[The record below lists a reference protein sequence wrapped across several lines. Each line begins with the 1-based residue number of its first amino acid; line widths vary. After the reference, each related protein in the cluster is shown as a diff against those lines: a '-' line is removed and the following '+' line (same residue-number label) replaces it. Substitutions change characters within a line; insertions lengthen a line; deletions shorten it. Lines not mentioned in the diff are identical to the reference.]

1 MTGSWHAWHTPA
13 ELCQARGHP
22 DSGGRV
28 CVAVVGVCVA
38 AVGVCI
44 VLCIN
49 GEGHLPVRI
58 AVVALYLCVVLGVG
72 LAARRRDTVARG
84 ASGYYLAG
92 RLLGPLAVLATMA
105 ATNFSG
111 FTVVGFAGAGYRIGL
126 GFYPVMAIGTGLMA
140 VSFAIVGLPAHRIGR
155 RLGLVTPAE
164 LIGARFGRG
173 AAGVTA
179 CAMALFTLPY
189 LAIQPMAAGYAL
201 EALLGIPYVI
211 GAALVTVIVALYVLA
226 GGMRS
231 VVWTDF
237 AQGILMTAVLAVGL
251 FVVVRATGGG
261 AFTTLTER
269 FPALTSRPGGDGSL
283 VVGIWASYMLLW
295 FLADPM
301 LPQLFQR
308 FYAARGER
316 PIVISMAL
324 YPIVTGVLFF
334 LPVAIGALG
343 RLHVPGLVG
352 KETDRILPMLMENLG
367 GDWLAA
373 LACAG
378 LLAGIMSTMDSQLLT
393 MGSVIERDV
402 FGRGRG
408 GRGLAGRVAIV
419 AMAVGGFLLS
429 IRPPASILSVATQ
442 AFAGLAVLF
451 PAFFAAIH
459 IRRVSAPGVIIS
471 IIAGELVV
479 ALSYAG
485 VLSWP
490 GMLTVVPAAMAATLV
505 LLVDIILGRMVQGR
519 IGSAADDAWFEDA
532 ASGLGRTRLIG
543 WCALVTALFVLSV
556 DWWRFGVPSTVVAGL
571 PGWVW
576 YFFALSVLVSLA
588 FTGLGR
594 RLLRY
599 RAGGSP
605 VPSPKIDSMNSSGSR

>member
-1 MTGSWHAWHTPA
+1 MA
-13 ELCQARGHP
+13 
-22 DSGGRV
+22 
-28 CVAVVGVCVA
+28 
-38 AVGVCI
+38 
-44 VLCIN
+44 
-49 GEGHLPVRI
+49 VRI
-58 AVVALYLCVVLGVG
+58 TVVALYLCIVLGVG
-72 LAARRRDTVARG
+72 LAARRRRVGDNLG
-84 ASGYYLAG
+84 ASAYYLAG

-126 GFYPVMAIGTGLMA
+126 GFYPVMAVGTGLMA

-179 CAMALFTLPY
+179 GAMALFTLPY

-201 EALLGIPYVI
+201 EALLGVPYVI
-211 GAALVTVIVALYVLA
+211 GAALVTVVVALYVLA

-237 AQGILMTAVLAVGL
+237 AQGILMTVVLAVGL
-251 FVVVRATGGG
+251 LVVVRATGGG
-261 AFTTLTER
+261 AFATLAER
-269 FPALTSRPGGDGSL
+269 FPALTARPGGDGSL
-283 VVGIWASYMLLW
+283 IVGIWASYMLLW

-324 YPIVTGVLFF
+324 YPIVTAVLFF

-343 RLHVPGLVG
+343 RLHIPGLVG
-352 KETDRILPMLMENLG
+352 KETDRILPMLMESLG

-402 FGRGRG
+402 FGRRRG
-408 GRGLAGRVAIV
+408 ERGIAGRVAIV
-419 AMAVGGFLLS
+419 AMALGGFLLS
-429 IRPPASILSVATQ
+429 IRPPASILSVATE

-459 IRRVSAPGVIIS
+459 IRRVSASGVVAS
-471 IIAGELVV
+471 IVAGELVV
-479 ALSYAG
+479 GLSHFG

-490 GMLTVVPAAMAATLV
+490 GMLTVVPAATAATLV
-505 LLVDIILGRMVQGR
+505 LLADTVIGRVVPGR
-519 IGSAADDAWFEDA
+519 SLSSADDAWFQDA
-532 ASGLGRTRLIG
+532 ASGLGRTGLLG
-543 WCALVTALFVLSV
+543 WCALVVALFVLSV
-556 DWWRFGVPSTVVAGL
+556 DWWRFGSSATIVAGL

-576 YFFALSVLVSLA
+576 YFFALSMLVSLVFA
-588 FTGLGR
+588 GLGR

-599 RAGGSP
+599 RGDGPGVSP
-605 VPSPKIDSMNSSGSR
+605 PKMSSTSSPGTR

>member
-1 MTGSWHAWHTPA
+1 
-13 ELCQARGHP
+13 
-22 DSGGRV
+22 
-28 CVAVVGVCVA
+28 VA
-38 AVGVCI
+38 
-44 VLCIN
+44 
-49 GEGHLPVRI
+49 VRI
-58 AVVALYLCVVLGVG
+58 AVVALYLCIVLGIG
-72 LAARRRDTVARG
+72 LAARRHRRDAAAPG

-126 GFYPVMAIGTGLMA
+126 GFYPVMAVGTGLMA
-140 VSFAIVGLPAHRIGR
+140 VSFAVVGLPAHRIGR

-179 CAMALFTLPY
+179 GAMALFTLPY

-211 GAALVTVIVALYVLA
+211 GAALVTVIVLIYVLA

-231 VVWTDF
+231 VVWTDV
-237 AQGILMTAVLAVGL
+237 AQGVLMTIVLAVGL
-251 FVVVRATGGG
+251 LAVVRATGDS
-261 AFTTLTER
+261 AFATLAER
-269 FPALTSRPGGDGSL
+269 FPALTARPGGDGSL
-283 VVGIWASYMLLW
+283 IVGIWASYMLLW

-316 PIVISMAL
+316 SIVVSMAL
-324 YPIVTGVLFF
+324 YPIVTAILFF

-343 RLHVPGLVG
+343 RLHVPGLAG
-352 KETDRILPMLMENLG
+352 KEADRILPMLMESLG

-402 FGRGRG
+402 FRRGRDGRGA
-408 GRGLAGRVAIV
+408 AGRIAIV
-419 AMAVGGFLLS
+419 VMAIGGFLLS

-459 IRRVSAPGVIIS
+459 VRRVSATGVITS
-471 IIAGELVV
+471 IIAGELIV
-479 ALSYAG
+479 ALSHAG

-490 GMLTVVPAAMAATLV
+490 GMLTVVPAAMVATVV
-505 LLVDIILGRMVQGR
+505 LLVDVLIRRVAPDRRDPGV
-519 IGSAADDAWFEDA
+519 DEDWFEDSS
-532 ASGLGRTRLIG
+532 SGLGRTRLIG
-543 WCALVTALFVLSV
+543 WSALVVALFVLSV
-556 DWWRFGVPSTVVAGL
+556 DWWRFGAPSTIVAGL

-576 YFFALSVLVSLA
+576 YFLALSVLASLSFA
-588 FTGLGR
+588 RLGL

-599 RAGGSP
+599 RDGGSA
-605 VPSPKIDSMNSSGSR
+605 VTSPKTDSTNSSGRR

>member
-1 MTGSWHAWHTPA
+1 MA
-13 ELCQARGHP
+13 
-22 DSGGRV
+22 
-28 CVAVVGVCVA
+28 
-38 AVGVCI
+38 
-44 VLCIN
+44 
-49 GEGHLPVRI
+49 VRI
-58 AVVALYLCVVLGVG
+58 AVVALYLCIVLGIG
-72 LAARRRDTVARG
+72 LAARRHRRDAAAPG

-126 GFYPVMAIGTGLMA
+126 GFYPVMAVGTGLMA
-140 VSFAIVGLPAHRIGR
+140 VSFAVVGLPAHRIGR

-179 CAMALFTLPY
+179 GAMALFTLPY

-211 GAALVTVIVALYVLA
+211 GAALVTVIVLIYVLA

-231 VVWTDF
+231 VVWTDV
-237 AQGILMTAVLAVGL
+237 AQGVLMTIVLAVGL
-251 FVVVRATGGG
+251 LAVVRATGDS
-261 AFTTLTER
+261 AFATLAER
-269 FPALTSRPGGDGSL
+269 FPALTARPGGDGSL
-283 VVGIWASYMLLW
+283 IVGIWASYMLLW

-316 PIVISMAL
+316 SIVVSMAL
-324 YPIVTGVLFF
+324 YPIVTAILFF

-343 RLHVPGLVG
+343 RLHVPGLAG
-352 KETDRILPMLMENLG
+352 KEADRILPMLMESLG

-402 FGRGRG
+402 FRRGRDGRGA
-408 GRGLAGRVAIV
+408 AGRIAIV
-419 AMAVGGFLLS
+419 VMAIGGFLLS

-459 IRRVSAPGVIIS
+459 VRRVSATGVITS
-471 IIAGELVV
+471 IIAGELIV
-479 ALSYAG
+479 ALSHAG

-490 GMLTVVPAAMAATLV
+490 GMLTVVPAAMVATVV
-505 LLVDIILGRMVQGR
+505 LLVDVLIRRVAPDRRDPGV
-519 IGSAADDAWFEDA
+519 DEDWFEDSS
-532 ASGLGRTRLIG
+532 SGLGRTRLIG
-543 WCALVTALFVLSV
+543 WSALVVALFVLSV
-556 DWWRFGVPSTVVAGL
+556 DWWRFGAPSTIVAGL

-576 YFFALSVLVSLA
+576 YFLALSVLASLSFA
-588 FTGLGR
+588 RLGL

-599 RAGGSP
+599 RDGGSA
-605 VPSPKIDSMNSSGSR
+605 VTSPKTDSTNSSGRR

>member
-1 MTGSWHAWHTPA
+1 M
-13 ELCQARGHP
+13 
-22 DSGGRV
+22 
-28 CVAVVGVCVA
+28 
-38 AVGVCI
+38 
-44 VLCIN
+44 
-49 GEGHLPVRI
+49 
-58 AVVALYLCVVLGVG
+58 LGVG
-72 LAARRRDTVARG
+72 LAARRRRDTVARG

-126 GFYPVMAIGTGLMA
+126 GFYPVMAVGTGLMA
-140 VSFAIVGLPAHRIGR
+140 VSFAIIGLPAHRLGR

-179 CAMALFTLPY
+179 GAMALFTLPY

-201 EALLGIPYVI
+201 EALLGIPYVV

-237 AQGILMTAVLAVGL
+237 AQGILMTVVLAVGL
-251 FVVVRATGGG
+251 LVVMRATGGG
-261 AFTTLTER
+261 AFATLAER
-269 FPALTSRPGGDGSL
+269 FPALTARPGGDGSL
-283 VVGIWASYMLLW
+283 VVGVWASYMLLW

-324 YPIVTGVLFF
+324 YPIVTAVLFF

-343 RLHVPGLVG
+343 RLHVTGLTG
-352 KETDRILPMLMENLG
+352 READRILPMLMESLG

-402 FGRGRG
+402 FGRRRG
-408 GRGLAGRVAIV
+408 GRGVAGRVAIV
-419 AMAVGGFLLS
+419 AMAVGGFALS

-459 IRRVSAPGVIIS
+459 IRRVSPAGVIAS

-479 ALSYAG
+479 ALSHAG

-490 GMLTVVPAAMAATLV
+490 GMLTVVPAAAVATLV
-505 LLVDIILGRMVQGR
+505 LLADILVGRMLPGR
-519 IGSAADDAWFEDA
+519 SAPAVDDDWFRDA
-532 ASGLGRTRLIG
+532 TSGLGRTGLIG
-543 WCALVTALFVLSV
+543 WSALVVALFVLSV
-556 DWWRFGVPSTVVAGL
+556 DWWRFGEPSTIVAGL
-571 PGWVW
+571 PKELR
-576 YFFALSVLVSLA
+576 FRALLPNLLTRIWLALGHRLSDNVSA
-588 FTGLGR
+588 V
-594 RLLRY
+594 
-599 RAGGSP
+599 AEP
-605 VPSPKIDSMNSSGSR
+605 A